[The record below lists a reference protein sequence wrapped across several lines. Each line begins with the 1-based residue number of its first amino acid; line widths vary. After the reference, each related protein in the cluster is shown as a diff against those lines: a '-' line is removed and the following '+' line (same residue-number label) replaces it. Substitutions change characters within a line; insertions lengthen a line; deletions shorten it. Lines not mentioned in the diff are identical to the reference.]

1 VDFIDKREVSKGQ
14 IVPLSV
20 FDFAMRWQ
28 SVLICLLSLFTLFT
42 GGNSLA
48 FWNQMRPSS
57 SLPKL
62 KTVAVTG
69 STGLVGKALCQR
81 LSEQGVTVRR
91 FTTGQLPPA
100 ASVGT
105 KEEWYKWDSTRG
117 VIDPNAFANC
127 DCVIHLAGENIA
139 SGSFE
144 SPLAVL
150 GSWTE
155 NKKAK
160 ILNSRVDGTRLV
172 VETINKMA
180 INSRPKVLVTASAVG
195 YYGYT
200 NNERIFNEE
209 FGQGDGFLA
218 QVVRSWE
225 AEAVKCKTR
234 TAFARFGVVLSKDG
248 GVVSKLL
255 PLFRLAAGGCLGSGK
270 QGFSWVTLD
279 DAVSALVFAA
289 ENSELKGP
297 FNVCSPQPCTNE
309 KFTQALAKAV
319 KRPAI
324 VPLPE
329 FAARFLFGEFGE
341 EVLLGG
347 QKAVPTKLTSAN
359 FKFKNEDIEQALES
373 IL

>member
-1 VDFIDKREVSKGQ
+1 
-14 IVPLSV
+14 
-20 FDFAMRWQ
+20 MRWQ
-28 SVLICLLSLFTLFT
+28 ALLTLFTLFT

-48 FWNQMRPSS
+48 FWNQMMPSS

-62 KTVAVTG
+62 KTIAVTG
-69 STGLVGKALCQR
+69 STGLVGNALCHR
-81 LSEQGVTVRR
+81 LSDQGVTVRR

-100 ASVGT
+100 ASVGA
-105 KEEWYKWDSTRG
+105 KEEWYKWDNKRG
-117 VIDPNAFANC
+117 VIDPNAFVNC
-127 DCVIHLAGENIA
+127 DAVIHLAGENIA

-144 SPLAVL
+144 SPLAVI

-172 VETINKMA
+172 VDTINKMA
-180 INSRPKVLVTASAVG
+180 VPPKVLVTASAVG

-200 NNERIFNEE
+200 NNDRIFTEE

-225 AEAVKCKTR
+225 AEAVKCRAR
-234 TAFARFGVVLSKDG
+234 TACARFGVVLSKDG

-289 ENSELKGP
+289 ENSALKGP

-309 KFTQALAKAV
+309 KFTQALARAV

-324 VPLPE
+324 IPLPE

-347 QKAVPTKLTSAN
+347 QKAVPVKLTSAN

-373 IL
+373 IVG